1 MADEVETK
9 KKKNNNHRKKKDRI
23 EERIRNRLTIMR
35 LIITVVRV
43 FQAPL
48 LTS

>member
-1 MADEVETK
+1 MADEIEK
-9 KKKNNNHRKKKDRI
+9 KKDNNHRKKKDKI
-23 EERIRNRLTIMR
+23 EKRIRNRLTIMR